1 MTKPQ
6 HQPIGWTNDSDPS
19 GTGYQIMT
27 ENGLE
32 TYDIDEHAAY
42 LATVERTKQFLAR
55 RSMERNHA

>member
-6 HQPIGWTNDSDPS
+6 HQPIGWTNESDPS

-32 TYDIDEHAAY
+32 TYDLNEHAEY
-42 LATVERTKQFLAR
+42 LAAVERVKRFK
-55 RSMERNHA
+55 ERINHA